1 MATAKKATNAKQ
13 EKEVRN
19 EQDYSNSVKDYESKK
34 DAVDSAFVM
43 IDTDFWEKGFKSRRE
58 LVDKTHKA
66 LMESLSEKS
75 GEDYDSIEYVKLLNK
90 TKLAHSKAV
99 KDFDNYVA
107 DVQNSVDVLHIFCG
121 DENLQLFDDLKM
133 KEATFSRKTGKLTWK
148 QVK

>member
-1 MATAKKATNAKQ
+1 
-13 EKEVRN
+13 
-19 EQDYSNSVKDYESKK
+19 
-34 DAVDSAFVM
+34 M
-43 IDTDFWEKGFKSRRE
+43 IDTDFWQKGFKARRE

-121 DENLQLFDDLKM
+121 DNNLSLFDDLKM
-133 KEATFSRKTGKLTWK
+133 KEASFSRKTGKLTWK
-148 QVK
+148 PVK